1 MCNTI
6 KSGNENIFFFL
17 NSMVLPS
24 TGANCR
30 SLMNE
35 EKKRNDRNRQ
45 TRIPITNIKDTCEA
59 KKCMAYAET
68 FILNLAHSMRQ
79 SRLQAN
85 FMGMIGVK
93 SKSSLTSSV
102 FFLSMWLFTY
112 TFSPSSILFSKT
124 FGVVTY
130 IHKNSI
136 SKFAT
141 VTKNDMRQNRQ
152 LISIN
157 VLLDSNKS
165 L

>member
-1 MCNTI
+1 
-6 KSGNENIFFFL
+6 
-17 NSMVLPS
+17 
-24 TGANCR
+24 
-30 SLMNE
+30 
-35 EKKRNDRNRQ
+35 
-45 TRIPITNIKDTCEA
+45 
-59 KKCMAYAET
+59 
-68 FILNLAHSMRQ
+68 MRQ

-112 TFSPSSILFSKT
+112 TFSLSPILFSKT

-130 IHKNSI
+130 IHKNSVA
-136 SKFAT
+136 KFVT
-141 VTKNDMRQNRQ
+141 VTINDMRQNRP
-152 LISIN
+152 LVSTN